1 MVRTL
6 ALDEILNQYLESRCL
21 EGVTIGGVGGN
32 QENSWCSLLCAY
44 FTYHVTYIS
53 NAHRSI

>member
-21 EGVTIGGVGGN
+21 EGGPLEGLEGTRNNPGV
-32 QENSWCSLLCAY
+32 LYCA
-44 FTYHVTYIS
+44 HIYIS
-53 NAHRSI
+53 CDLHI

>member
-21 EGVTIGGVGGN
+21 EGVTIGGVGGTRKTPGV
-32 QENSWCSLLCAY
+32 LYCA
-44 FTYHVTYIS
+44 HIL
-53 NAHRSI
+53 HIM